1 MGIIFPQTNKATTLS
16 DVLLKIGV
24 FLYFLLAII
33 VVIALTKF
41 EQVTGKQTDAA
52 VTAIAL
58 ILSLSCVLTGA
69 GALRARKWE
78 ARSVR
83 KFAMA
88 SSISYAFMTGI
99 AGLSFGVIFGVPLL
113 MLLAGI
119 SKYWRS
125 DASPPGPVDS
135 IKTNQRGL
143 KRILMNEWYVMIK
156 PWLGNIGV
164 AMAWPGR
171 VLLLLVTSAMYID
184 RAWASWIISILLFTL
199 SMIPRD
205 KLPPFLTKHRT
216 AVFFI
221 LFFAVIAAFPE
232 HLPHP

>member
-1 MGIIFPQTNKATTLS
+1 MATTLS
-16 DVLLKIGV
+16 DVLLKISV

-41 EQVTGKQTDAA
+41 EQVTGKQTDAT
-52 VTAIAL
+52 VIAITL
-58 ILSLSCVLTGA
+58 ILSLSCVLMGA

-78 ARSVR
+78 AGSVR
-83 KFAMA
+83 KFAIA
-88 SSISYAFMTGI
+88 SSIFYAFMTGI

-119 SKYWRS
+119 SKRWRS
-125 DASPPGPVDS
+125 DANPPGSVDS
-135 IKTNQRGL
+135 IETNQRGL

-156 PWLGNIGV
+156 SWLGNIGV

-184 RAWASWIISILLFTL
+184 RAWASWIISIPLFTL

-205 KLPPFLTKHRT
+205 KLPASLARRRT
-216 AVFFI
+216 AVFII
-221 LFFAVIAAFPE
+221 LFVAMIAAFPE
-232 HLPHP
+232 HLSHP